1 MKPLPENHN
10 MKRSLLL
17 TAVTLIISL
26 FSFSQEKVSTSLRPT
41 PKKEVVETESPSTL
55 SLKPADAA
63 PATFGSKEEL
73 EKAVP
78 MKIAKIKETI
88 NSGKLD
94 DVQLQKY
101 REELW
106 RFENAV
112 VVKK

>member
-26 FSFSQEKVSTSLRPT
+26 FSFSQEKVSTTLLSA
-41 PKKEVVETESPSTL
+41 PKVEVIETESTNNT
-55 SLKPADAA
+55 SLKPADAK

-78 MKIAKIKETI
+78 MKIAKIKEAI
-88 NSGKLD
+88 NSGKYD
-94 DVQLQKY
+94 DVQLQKL

-106 RFENAV
+106 QFENAV
-112 VVKK
+112 VIKK

>member
-26 FSFSQEKVSTSLRPT
+26 FSFSQEKSVYPPKPVVKSEST
-41 PKKEVVETESPSTL
+41 VVG

>member
-1 MKPLPENHN
+1 

-26 FSFSQEKVSTSLRPT
+26 FSFSQEKAVYPPKPVVKSEST
-41 PKKEVVETESPSTL
+41 VVG
-55 SLKPADAA
+55 SLKPADAT

-73 EKAVP
+73 EKTVP
-78 MKIAKIKETI
+78 MKMAAIKEAI
-88 NSGKLD
+88 NSGKYD
-94 DVQLQKY
+94 DVQLQKL